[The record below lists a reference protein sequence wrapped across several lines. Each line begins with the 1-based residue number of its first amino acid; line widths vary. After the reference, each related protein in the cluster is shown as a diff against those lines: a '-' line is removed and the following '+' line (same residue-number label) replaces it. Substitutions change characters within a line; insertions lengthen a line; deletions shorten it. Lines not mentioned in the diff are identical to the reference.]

1 MIVVIFQYSQR
12 LRADMF
18 KRKIYAALKR
28 WKDESAGSTAMMIE
42 GARRVGKSTIAETFA
57 RNEYRSHVLI
67 DWQKAPQAVKDS
79 FLNNMDDL
87 DALFMDLSVYY
98 GVRLYE
104 RETLFIFDEVQLFPF
119 ARSAV
124 KHLVA
129 DGRYDF
135 METGS
140 LISIK
145 RNVDDILI
153 PSEEESVSMFPLD
166 FEEFLWAKGEEL
178 LAEAVRHSFDSRRA
192 LSPLLDNKAER
203 LFREYMLVGGMP
215 QAVER
220 YLDTADMGKADR
232 AKRQILRL
240 YTQDIEKY
248 GGSDKERVRR
258 IFDEIPS
265 QLSKHE
271 KKFTLADLGE
281 NARGR
286 EYRDAFFWLDES
298 YLVNRCVNA
307 TDPHVGLSL
316 HSEDSSMKCYMGD
329 TGLLVTH
336 VFADRTYTSNELYRD
351 VLFGKLEVNEG
362 MLVENVVAQ
371 QLRASG
377 HRLFFYSRYS
387 RQAEDRMEIDF
398 LLVGEYENAAMK
410 ARICPVEVKST
421 KRYKTVSLDKFKA
434 KFDKRIGTQYVLH
447 PRPMRVDGDRLYLP
461 LYMAHCL

>member
-1 MIVVIFQYSQR
+1 MFQRKLYES
-12 LRADMF
+12 LR
-18 KRKIYAALKR
+18 R
-28 WKDESAGSTAMMIE
+28 WKEESNGSTALMVE
-42 GARRVGKSTIAETFA
+42 GARRVGKSTLVEEFA
-57 RNEYRSHVLI
+57 RNEYRSYVMI
-67 DWQKAPQAVKDS
+67 DWQKAPWAVRES
-79 FLNNMDDL
+79 FLRNMDDL

-119 ARSAV
+119 ARGAV

-135 METGS
+135 LETGS
-140 LISIK
+140 LISIR
-145 RNVDDILI
+145 RNVEDILI
-153 PSEEESVSMFPLD
+153 PSEEESVSMFPMD
-166 FEEFLWAKGEEL
+166 FEEFLWAAGEER
-178 LAEAVRHSFDSRRA
+178 LAQAIRESFETRRA

-220 YLDTADMGKADR
+220 YLDTSDMGRVDR
-232 AKRQILRL
+232 VKRQILRL
-240 YTQDIEKY
+240 YAQDVEKY
-248 GGSDKERVRR
+248 GGTDRERVRR
-258 IFDEIPS
+258 VFDEIPG

-271 KKFTLADLGE
+271 KKFVLSDMDR

-298 YLVNRCVNA
+298 YLINRCVNA
-307 TDPHVGLSL
+307 TDPHVGLTL
-316 HSEDSSMKCYMGD
+316 HREDSSMKCYMGD
-329 TGLLVTH
+329 TGLLVTQ
-336 VFADRTYTSNELYRD
+336 VFADRAYTSNELYRD

-371 QLRASG
+371 QLRSTG

-398 LLVGEYENAAMK
+398 LLVGEYENAAIK
-410 ARICPVEVKST
+410 ARVSPVEVKST
-421 KRYKTVSLDKFKA
+421 KRYATVSLDKFKT
-434 KFDKRIGTQYVLH
+434 KFDKRVGTQYVLH
-447 PRPMRVDGDRLYLP
+447 PRPLRVEGDRLYLP

>member
-1 MIVVIFQYSQR
+1 MFQRKLYES
-12 LRADMF
+12 LR
-18 KRKIYAALKR
+18 R
-28 WKDESAGSTAMMIE
+28 WKEESNGSTALMVE
-42 GARRVGKSTIAETFA
+42 GARRVGKSTLVEEFA
-57 RNEYRSHVLI
+57 RNEYRSYVMI
-67 DWQKAPQAVKDS
+67 DWQKAPWAVRES
-79 FLNNMDDL
+79 FLRNMDDL

-119 ARSAV
+119 ARGAV

-135 METGS
+135 LETGS
-140 LISIK
+140 LISIR
-145 RNVDDILI
+145 RNVEDILI
-153 PSEEESVSMFPLD
+153 PSEEESVSMFPMD
-166 FEEFLWAKGEEL
+166 FEEFLWAAGEER
-178 LAEAVRHSFDSRRA
+178 LAQAIRESFETRRA

-220 YLDTADMGKADR
+220 YLDTSDMGRVDR
-232 AKRQILRL
+232 VKRQILRL
-240 YTQDIEKY
+240 YAQDVEKY
-248 GGSDKERVRR
+248 GGTDRERVRR
-258 IFDEIPS
+258 VFDEIPG

-271 KKFTLADLGE
+271 KKFVLSDMDR
-281 NARGR
+281 NARSR

-298 YLVNRCVNA
+298 YLINRCVNA
-307 TDPHVGLSL
+307 TDPHVGLTL
-316 HSEDSSMKCYMGD
+316 HREDSSMKCYMGD
-329 TGLLVTH
+329 TGLLVTQ
-336 VFADRTYTSNELYRD
+336 VFADRAYTSNELYRD

-371 QLRASG
+371 QLRSTG

-398 LLVGEYENAAMK
+398 LLVGEYENAAIK
-410 ARICPVEVKST
+410 ARVSPVEVKST
-421 KRYKTVSLDKFKA
+421 KRYATVSLDKFKT
-434 KFDKRIGTQYVLH
+434 KFDKRVGTQYVLH
-447 PRPMRVDGDRLYLP
+447 PRPLRVEGDRLYLP

>member
-1 MIVVIFQYSQR
+1 MFQRKLYES
-12 LRADMF
+12 LR
-18 KRKIYAALKR
+18 R
-28 WKDESAGSTAMMIE
+28 WKEESNGSTALMVE
-42 GARRVGKSTIAETFA
+42 GARRVGKSTLVEEFA
-57 RNEYRSHVLI
+57 RNEYRSYVMI
-67 DWQKAPQAVKDS
+67 DWQKAPWAVRES
-79 FLNNMDDL
+79 FLRNMDDL

-119 ARSAV
+119 ARGAV

-135 METGS
+135 LETGS
-140 LISIK
+140 LISIR
-145 RNVDDILI
+145 RNVEDILI
-153 PSEEESVSMFPLD
+153 PSEEESVSMFPMD
-166 FEEFLWAKGEEL
+166 FEEFLWAAGEER
-178 LAEAVRHSFDSRRA
+178 LAQAIRESFETRRA

-220 YLDTADMGKADR
+220 YLDTSDMGRVDR
-232 AKRQILRL
+232 VKRQILRL
-240 YTQDIEKY
+240 YAQDVEKY
-248 GGSDKERVRR
+248 GGTDRERVRR
-258 IFDEIPS
+258 VFDEIPG

-271 KKFTLADLGE
+271 KKFVLSDMDR

-298 YLVNRCVNA
+298 YLINRCVNA
-307 TDPHVGLSL
+307 TDPHVGLTL
-316 HSEDSSMKCYMGD
+316 HREDSSMKCYMGD
-329 TGLLVTH
+329 TGLLVTQ
-336 VFADRTYTSNELYRD
+336 VFADRAYTSNELYRD

-371 QLRASG
+371 QLRSTG

-410 ARICPVEVKST
+410 ARVSPVEVKST
-421 KRYKTVSLDKFKA
+421 KRYATVSLDKFKT
-434 KFDKRIGTQYVLH
+434 KFDKRVGTQYVLH
-447 PRPMRVDGDRLYLP
+447 PRPLRVEGDRLYLP

>member
-1 MIVVIFQYSQR
+1 MFQRKLYES
-12 LRADMF
+12 LR
-18 KRKIYAALKR
+18 R
-28 WKDESAGSTAMMIE
+28 WKEESNGSTALMVE
-42 GARRVGKSTIAETFA
+42 GARRVGKSTLVEEFA
-57 RNEYRSHVLI
+57 RNEYRSYVMI
-67 DWQKAPQAVKDS
+67 DWQKAPWAVRES
-79 FLNNMDDL
+79 FLRNMDDL

-119 ARSAV
+119 ARGAV

-135 METGS
+135 LETGS
-140 LISIK
+140 LISIR
-145 RNVDDILI
+145 RNVEDILI
-153 PSEEESVSMFPLD
+153 PSEEESVSMFPMD
-166 FEEFLWAKGEEL
+166 FEEFLWAAGEER
-178 LAEAVRHSFDSRRA
+178 LAQAIREAFETRRA

-220 YLDTADMGKADR
+220 YLDTSDMGRVDR
-232 AKRQILRL
+232 VKRQILRL
-240 YTQDIEKY
+240 YAQDVEKY
-248 GGSDKERVRR
+248 GGTDRERVRR
-258 IFDEIPS
+258 VFDEIPG

-271 KKFTLADLGE
+271 KKFVLSDMDR

-298 YLVNRCVNA
+298 YLINRCVNA
-307 TDPHVGLSL
+307 TDPHVGLTL
-316 HSEDSSMKCYMGD
+316 HREDSSMKCYMGD
-329 TGLLVTH
+329 TGLLVTQ
-336 VFADRTYTSNELYRD
+336 VFADRAYTSNELYRD

-371 QLRASG
+371 QLRSTG

-398 LLVGEYENAAMK
+398 LLVGEYENAAIK
-410 ARICPVEVKST
+410 ARVSPVEVKST
-421 KRYKTVSLDKFKA
+421 KRYATVSLDKFKT
-434 KFDKRIGTQYVLH
+434 KFDKRVGTQYVLH
-447 PRPMRVDGDRLYLP
+447 PRPLRVEGDRLYLP

>member
-1 MIVVIFQYSQR
+1 MFQRKLYDS
-12 LRADMF
+12 LR
-18 KRKIYAALKR
+18 R
-28 WKDESAGSTAMMIE
+28 WKEESNGSTALMVE
-42 GARRVGKSTIAETFA
+42 GARRVGKSTLVEEFA
-57 RNEYRSHVLI
+57 RNEYRSYVMI
-67 DWQKAPQAVKDS
+67 DWQKAPWAVRES
-79 FLNNMDDL
+79 FLRNMDDL

-98 GVRLYE
+98 GVRLYA

-119 ARSAV
+119 ARGAV

-135 METGS
+135 LETGS
-140 LISIK
+140 LISIR
-145 RNVDDILI
+145 RNVEDILI
-153 PSEEESVSMFPLD
+153 PSEEESVSMFPMD
-166 FEEFLWAKGEEL
+166 FEEFLWAAGEER
-178 LAEAVRHSFDSRRA
+178 LAQAIREAFETRRA

-220 YLDTADMGKADR
+220 YLDTSDMGRVDR
-232 AKRQILRL
+232 VKRQILRL
-240 YTQDIEKY
+240 YAQDVEKY
-248 GGSDKERVRR
+248 GGTDRERVRR
-258 IFDEIPS
+258 VFDEIPG

-271 KKFTLADLGE
+271 KKFVLSDMDR

-298 YLVNRCVNA
+298 YLINRCVNA
-307 TDPHVGLSL
+307 TDPHVGLTL
-316 HSEDSSMKCYMGD
+316 HREDSSMKCYMGD
-329 TGLLVTH
+329 TGLLVTQ
-336 VFADRTYTSNELYRD
+336 VFADRAYTSNELYRD

-371 QLRASG
+371 QLRSTG

-410 ARICPVEVKST
+410 ARVSPVEVKST
-421 KRYKTVSLDKFKA
+421 KRYATVSLDKFKT
-434 KFDKRIGTQYVLH
+434 KFDKRVGTQYVLH
-447 PRPMRVDGDRLYLP
+447 PRPLRVEGDRLYLP

>member
-1 MIVVIFQYSQR
+1 MFQRKLYES
-12 LRADMF
+12 LR
-18 KRKIYAALKR
+18 R
-28 WKDESAGSTAMMIE
+28 WKEESNGSTALMVE
-42 GARRVGKSTIAETFA
+42 GARRVGKSTLVEEFA
-57 RNEYRSHVLI
+57 RNEYRSYVMI
-67 DWQKAPQAVKDS
+67 DWQKAPWAVRES
-79 FLNNMDDL
+79 FLRNMDDL

-98 GVRLYE
+98 GVRLYA

-119 ARSAV
+119 ARGAV

-135 METGS
+135 LETGS
-140 LISIK
+140 LISIR
-145 RNVDDILI
+145 RNVEDILI
-153 PSEEESVSMFPLD
+153 PSEEESVSMFPMD
-166 FEEFLWAKGEEL
+166 FEEFLWAAGEER
-178 LAEAVRHSFDSRRA
+178 LAQAIRESFETRRA

-220 YLDTADMGKADR
+220 YLDTSDMGRVDR
-232 AKRQILRL
+232 VKRQILRL
-240 YTQDIEKY
+240 YAQDVEKY
-248 GGSDKERVRR
+248 GGTDRERVRR
-258 IFDEIPS
+258 VFDEIPG

-271 KKFTLADLGE
+271 KKFVLSDMDR

-298 YLVNRCVNA
+298 YLINRCVNA
-307 TDPHVGLSL
+307 TDPHVGLTL
-316 HSEDSSMKCYMGD
+316 HREDSSMKCYMGD
-329 TGLLVTH
+329 TGLLVTQ
-336 VFADRTYTSNELYRD
+336 VFADRAYTSNELYRD

-371 QLRASG
+371 QLRSTG

-398 LLVGEYENAAMK
+398 LLVGEYENAAIK
-410 ARICPVEVKST
+410 ARVSPVEVKST
-421 KRYKTVSLDKFKA
+421 KRYATVSLDKFKT
-434 KFDKRIGTQYVLH
+434 KFDKRVGTQYVLH
-447 PRPMRVDGDRLYLP
+447 PRPLRVEGDRLYLP